1 MERVPLQDDYGARGE
16 YGTAES
22 ARVQVKR
29 KGGLSAKC
37 IIASSAI
44 AVVILVGMLHFWREE
59 PASSVSSKPSPATH
73 AAPASAHQAP
83 KPIVVAKKGKAVS
96 SSLHLPARS
105 VATPKSTSS
114 LTAHELAQLPSDVRV
129 ALNTSVDPCDN
140 FYEFACGGWES
151 VTSIPNW
158 QSSWAKQWD
167 GVTTDVE
174 KKTVKALEKDD
185 GPAGKFY
192 KSCMDTATIQKV
204 GTRPLKPWLAAVERV
219 KDHASLVQALANFA
233 LADMTAFFG
242 WFVDAD
248 SEDSSLNSFFVAQV
262 QQRWLPHYC

>member
-1 MERVPLQDDYGARGE
+1 
-16 YGTAES
+16 
-22 ARVQVKR
+22 
-29 KGGLSAKC
+29 
-37 IIASSAI
+37 
-44 AVVILVGMLHFWREE
+44 
-59 PASSVSSKPSPATH
+59 
-73 AAPASAHQAP
+73 
-83 KPIVVAKKGKAVS
+83 
-96 SSLHLPARS
+96 
-105 VATPKSTSS
+105 
-114 LTAHELAQLPSDVRV
+114 
-129 ALNTSVDPCDN
+129 VDPCDN

-174 KKTVKALEKDD
+174 KKTVKALEQDD

-248 SEDSSLNSFFVAQV
+248 SEDSSFNSFFVAQV
-262 QQRWLPHYC
+262 QQRRHPHYYCCVERITSQFNCSSSYCCCCYYYHYSYYVPTTYLHTYFYDY